1 MAERMMM
8 SHGRFPEGANG
19 LHVRRM
25 GLSPY
30 PQHQHAYSGL
40 MGEHPAATSLLHYPG
55 PSNVNSSGGMRH
67 AMVPGS
73 VSRQAPVGHLSN
85 MPPNIRYTSGQQ
97 HQHQQQQQQHQQ
109 HHSHP
114 PHPQYMGPP
123 VTGSSPAAQLAAS
136 MHLQKLTNQYY
147 GHQQHYSMT
156 ELHGTSTLSH
166 QQQQQQQQQYREI
179 KHHSPSVPPSHH
191 MSAAILPPNVIDTD
205 FIDEEVL
212 MSLVIELGL
221 DRIKELPELWLGQ
234 NEFDFMTDFV
244 CKQQP
249 SRVSC

>member
-1 MAERMMM
+1 MADRMMM
-8 SHGRFPEGANG
+8 SHGRFAEGSNG

-40 MGEHPAATSLLHYPG
+40 MGEPPAAATSLLHYPG
-55 PSNVNSSGGMRH
+55 PSNVNSGGGMRH

-73 VSRQAPVGHLSN
+73 VSRQAAVGHLSN
-85 MPPNIRYTSGQQ
+85 MPPNIRYTSRQQ
-97 HQHQQQQQQHQQ
+97 PQQQQQP
-109 HHSHP
+109 HHTHP

-123 VTGSSPAAQLAAS
+123 VTSSNTSSPAAQLAAS

-147 GHQQHYSMT
+147 GHQQHYSLT
-156 ELHGTSTLSH
+156 DLHPASALSQ

-191 MSAAILPPNVIDTD
+191 MSATILPPNVIDTD

-234 NEFDFMTDFV
+234 NEFDFITDFV

>member
-1 MAERMMM
+1 MAERMM
-8 SHGRFPEGANG
+8 SHGRFPEGHSG

-25 GLSPY
+25 SLNPY
-30 PQHQHAYSGL
+30 PQHQHAYSG
-40 MGEHPAATSLLHYPG
+40 MVGEHPAATSLLHYPG
-55 PSNVNSSGGMRH
+55 PSNVNTSSGSMRH
-67 AMVPGS
+67 ALVPGS
-73 VSRQAPVGHLSN
+73 RQGGPVGHLNS
-85 MPPNIRYTSGQQ
+85 MPPSIRYTSR
-97 HQHQQQQQQHQQ
+97 QQQQQQQQ

-114 PHPQYMGPP
+114 PHPQYMGQA
-123 VTGSSPAAQLAAS
+123 VAGSSPAAQLAAS

-147 GHQQHYSMT
+147 GHQQQHYSMT
-156 ELHGTSTLSH
+156 DLHPASALGH
-166 QQQQQQQQQYREI
+166 HQQQQQQQQYREV
-179 KHHSPSVPPSHH
+179 KHHSSSMTPSHH
-191 MSAAILPPNVIDTD
+191 MSAAILPPNAIDTD

-244 CKQQP
+244 CKQQT